1 MLSLESLDKE
11 GFEDFLL
18 SQTDLKSD
26 DFSEVAIEEPE
37 VRELAASNRSPSADG
52 SGTNPNCGAGGSE
65 GAGGISGNSIS
76 GSGIGGMLIP
86 GGGGGRGLG
95 RPSESV
101 STSSNGSFTSSLRS
115 STLFNILWLRN

>member
-1 MLSLESLDKE
+1 MLSRESLDKE

-26 DFSEVAIEEPE
+26 GFSD
-37 VRELAASNRSPSADG
+37 VRSGELEASELAASNRSPSADG

-65 GAGGISGNSIS
+65 GAGGISGNSIC
-76 GSGIGGMLIP
+76 GSGIGGMFIP
-86 GGGGGRGLG
+86 GGGGGRGVG
-95 RPSESV
+95 SPSESV